1 MTLRRSNFRTR
12 SGMRP
17 WLQSINDGTIDGEMA
32 RGQRALIYHGSSFS
46 NTLILRAARE
56 TLGYDVTQ
64 QDHERLALLA
74 NMIGHALGDPHDLE
88 RKAGA
93 VQEKVGDWFYR
104 IPVGFGSDLLDDEWA
119 RCGNLK
125 ASLSGAA
132 SLGGDTRHSAE
143 ILKDIARRV
152 R

>member
-1 MTLRRSNFRTR
+1 
-12 SGMRP
+12 MRP

-32 RGQRALIYHGSSFS
+32 RGQRALIYHGNSFS

-64 QDHERLALLA
+64 EDHERLALLA
-74 NMIGHALGDPHDLE
+74 NMIGHALCDPHDLE

-104 IPVGFGSDLLDDEWA
+104 VPSISAPIYWTM
-119 RCGNLK
+119 
-125 ASLSGAA
+125 SGLAA
-132 SLGGDTRHSAE
+132 AISKPPYRAPHHWVA
-143 ILKDIARRV
+143 IRV
-152 R
+152 TPRKS